1 VAEGRFLPLAVVQ
14 QELSLSQNQV
24 MKLIASGDL
33 PAVKMLGLWRVER
46 SALEE
51 LIRRLYISTAA
62 GLRTPPDT
70 VPAGPKGNTGPLEN
84 ERRSPAGRVGQER
97 QVDLTPQMRRV
108 LELVARGRSNS
119 EIAEDLTIEV
129 STVKSH
135 VSRLLSRLD
144 CRDRENLIAFAW
156 RSGVVRPQETDS
168 GS

>member
-1 VAEGRFLPLAVVQ
+1 MTEGRFLPLAVVQ

-24 MKLIASGDL
+24 MRLISSGDL
-33 PAVKMLGLWRVER
+33 PAVKLLGVWRVER

-51 LIRRLYISTAA
+51 LIRRLYISTAT
-62 GLRTPPDT
+62 GLRARPDT
-70 VPAGPKGNTGPLEN
+70 TTASPQGDVGTAEN
-84 ERRSPAGRVGQER
+84 RRRSPGGRMGQER
-97 QVDLTPQMRRV
+97 QFDLTPQMRRV
-108 LELVARGRSNS
+108 LELVASGRSNS
-119 EIAEDLTIEV
+119 EIAEELTIEV

-156 RSGVVRPQETDS
+156 RSGVVRPQDADS